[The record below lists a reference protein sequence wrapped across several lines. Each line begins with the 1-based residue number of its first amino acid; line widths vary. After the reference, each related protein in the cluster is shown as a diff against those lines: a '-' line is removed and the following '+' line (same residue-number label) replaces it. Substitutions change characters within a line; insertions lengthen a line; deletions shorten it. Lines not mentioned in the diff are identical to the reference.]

1 MPGPTGRRS
10 MLLHLQSIRRPLTHF
25 YRRATSWYQAKFKEL
40 SRKRYRPVDVSG
52 YEVDGTGRYAGIFVR
67 ERGAPAFVS
76 HHGMTSAEY
85 QQYQYQYDSDG
96 YRLPSG
102 RREGAVDTYQAFY
115 DEYVGQGYK
124 LVQVSGFG
132 VGDTAY
138 YAAIWER

>member
-1 MPGPTGRRS
+1 VAS
-10 MLLHLQSIRRPLTHF
+10 RPRPHQ
-25 YRRATSWYQAKFKEL
+25 RQYQAKFKEL

-102 RREGAVDTYQAFY
+102 RREGAVDTSLYGVSQAT
-115 DEYVGQGYK
+115 
-124 LVQVSGFG
+124 S
-132 VGDTAY
+132 ASS
-138 YAAIWER
+138 